1 MGRPKKNI
9 QPKSS
14 RKSKPKQPIT
24 ERERRALERT
34 IARGIFEEAKRAEK
48 FGPHPGFVSIKLKL
62 TLYNAMNQRE
72 ERLPYPKGLD
82 LLVSSIEEVDQ
93 LMLLMERTIRMW
105 IRGEVV
111 P

>member
-14 RKSKPKQPIT
+14 RKSKPKQSIT
-24 ERERRALERT
+24 ERERRVLERT
-34 IARGIFEEAKRAEK
+34 ISRGIFEEAKRAEK
-48 FGPHPGFVSIKLKL
+48 FGPHPGFVSVKLKL

-72 ERLPYPKGLD
+72 ERLPGKGLD
-82 LLVSSIEEVDQ
+82 LLVSSIEEVDD
-93 LMLLMERTIRMW
+93 LMRLIEGTIRRW
-105 IRGEVV
+105 IRGEIV